1 MHPSIDTE
9 RVVTLRGKRGWSQ
22 EELAQASGLS
32 ARTIQ
37 RLEAG
42 AEASMETRKALA
54 AAFDLSLEELVRS
67 ESRADNSRRG
77 VRWGTAGATAGYASA
92 FVAVTY
98 SLAMGQISGSTAGIT
113 LGTLGAAT
121 GTMCAGIA
129 WLGHRSR
136 RVS

>member
-1 MHPSIDTE
+1 MHASIDTE
-9 RVVTLRGKRGWSQ
+9 RIVTLRGKRGWSQ

-121 GTMCAGIA
+121 GAMCAGIA
-129 WLGHRSR
+129 WLGHRRR

>member
-1 MHPSIDTE
+1 MHASIDTE
-9 RVVTLRGKRGWSQ
+9 RIVTLRGKRGWSQ

-67 ESRADNSRRG
+67 ESRAENSRRG
-77 VRWGTAGATAGYASA
+77 VRWGIAGATAGYASA

-121 GTMCAGIA
+121 GAMCAAIA
-129 WLGHRSR
+129 WLGDRSR